1 MSESTTG
8 DSAVPE
14 AGSGP
19 AADESGAGT
28 PEAPEE
34 TPDSRIAGADE
45 NTPPVPDEI
54 REAARLAPDH
64 WLGMVDPTWSGEGEP
79 PEWATVGRWRSSPE
93 GEIVEW
99 QDNPEYRP
107 SPRALGWPEPE
118 DEVDQAVQLA
128 ATGYG
133 PGEAVTRELADYEV
147 AVLTAPG
154 GGPLSVVTPDG
165 AAAVPLYTS
174 PVYLHTSGRFGFE
187 LMRVDKEFLDQV
199 PEGHLL
205 YLNPSGPV
213 SMTLETGPVR
223 EAVEGTGSPESAEE
237 ADDETDEESAEETGE
252 ESGEGTDEQP
262 AGKPEETG
270 DPAGEESPA
279 PAAAPVPM
287 VTTSSDIPVAPGS
300 GAPDRDSAGEA
311 EAGAGA
317 DADGTGAET
326 AGASGGGD
334 GEDGEGEVLDAA
346 AQAQRILSG
355 DTSQERKA

>member
-14 AGSGP
+14 AESGP
-19 AADESGAGT
+19 AADESGTGT
-28 PEAPEE
+28 PETPEA
-34 TPDSRIAGADE
+34 TDSRIAGADE

-154 GGPLSVVTPDG
+154 GGLLSVTTPDG

-187 LMRVDKEFLDQV
+187 LMRVDREFLDQV

-223 EAVEGTGSPESAEE
+223 EAVEGTGSTESTE
-237 ADDETDEESAEETGE
+237 ETDGRSDEGPAGKSEETG
-252 ESGEGTDEQP
+252 G
-262 AGKPEETG
+262 
-270 DPAGEESPA
+270 PAGEGSPAPTA

-287 VTTSSDIPVAPGS
+287 ITTSSDVPAAPGS
-300 GAPDRDSAGEA
+300 GAPDSAGDA
-311 EAGAGA
+311 EAGTGTEA
-317 DADGTGAET
+317 DDTRADNT
-326 AGASGGGD
+326 AASGGGD
-334 GEDGEGEVLDAA
+334 GENEALDAA